1 MNLTRILIL
10 EEGSF
15 RIAEALVKNMRK
27 TKIICTLG
35 PASRNE
41 KTLEEML
48 LRGMNVARLNFSHG
62 THEYHKESIEMFRRV
77 RDRLKLPAAI
87 MLDTKGPEIRIGLFK
102 NDEKVTLVNGQ
113 TFTLTTREI
122 EGTANEVTV
131 SYKNLP
137 SELKIGDKLLIDD
150 GKIYLE
156 AETITDTDIVCKVLD
171 GGELSGRK
179 GINIP
184 HIHLNMPYLSE
195 QDQADIRF
203 GIEMDVDFVAASFVR
218 CKEDVIALRKFLDYY
233 GGHNIKIISK
243 IENIEGI
250 NNFDEILAHSDGI
263 MVARGDMGVEIEY
276 ERLPGIQKKF
286 IRKCYQSGKMVITA
300 TQMLESM
307 IHSSTPTRA
316 EITDVANAVFD
327 GTSAVMLSGETAV
340 GEHPA
345 LVVKVMAK
353 IARQAEMDAFEMNA
367 YSGICYEGSACEITN
382 AICDAACTT
391 ARDVEAKA
399 ILAVTKS
406 GHTARRVSKFRPI
419 EPIIAATPEIKT
431 FHQLSLSWGVFPV
444 LARNQSDEESL
455 FRHAIDC
462 AKQID
467 MVSKGDKVVIT
478 AGVPLNQSGTTNL
491 LKVQVVD

>member
-1 MNLTRILIL
+1 
-10 EEGSF
+10 
-15 RIAEALVKNMRK
+15 MRK

-48 LRGMNVARLNFSHG
+48 LKGMNVARLNFSHG

-77 RDRLKLPAAI
+77 RDKLRLPAAI

-102 NDEKVTLVNGQ
+102 NDEKVTLKTGQ
-113 TFTLTTREI
+113 LFTLTSRSI
-122 EGTANEVTV
+122 EGTENEVSV
-131 SYKNLP
+131 SYKDLP
-137 SELKIGDKLLIDD
+137 SELKVGDRLLIDD

-156 AETITDTDIVCKVLD
+156 AESITDTDIVCRVLD

-203 GIEMDVDFVAASFVR
+203 GIEMEVDFVAASFVR

-250 NNFDEILAHSDGI
+250 NNFDEILEHSDGI

-327 GTSAVMLSGETAV
+327 GTSAVMLSGETAI

-353 IARQAEMDAFEMNA
+353 IARQAETDAFEMNA

-399 ILAVTKS
+399 IVAVTKS

-419 EPIIAATPEIKT
+419 EPIIAATPELKT

-462 AKQID
+462 AKQVD

-491 LKVQVVD
+491 LKVQIVD

>member
-1 MNLTRILIL
+1 MLRTY
-10 EEGSF
+10 
-15 RIAEALVKNMRK
+15 MRK

-35 PASRNE
+35 PACRNE
-41 KTLEEML
+41 KTLEDML
-48 LRGMNVARLNFSHG
+48 LKGMNIARLNFSHG
-62 THEYHKESIEMFRRV
+62 THEYHKESIEMFRKV
-77 RDRLKLPAAI
+77 RDKLKLPAAI
-87 MLDTKGPEIRIGLFK
+87 MLDTKGPEIRTGLFK
-102 NDEKVTLVNGQ
+102 DNLPVELKDGQ
-113 TFTLTTREI
+113 TFVLTARDILGDE
-122 EGTANEVTV
+122 NEVSIT
-131 SYKNLP
+131 YKELP
-137 SELKIGDKLLIDD
+137 SELKTGDRLLIDD
-150 GKIYLE
+150 GKILLE
-156 AETITDTDIVCKVLD
+156 AVSFTETDIVCKVLD
-171 GGELSGRK
+171 GGTVSGRK

-195 QDQADIRF
+195 QDEADIRF
-203 GIEMDVDFVAASFVR
+203 GIEMDVDFIAASFVR
-218 CKEDVIALRKFLDYY
+218 CKEDVISLRKYLDYY
-233 GGHNIKIISK
+233 GGHNIKIIAK
-243 IENIEGI
+243 IENMEGI
-250 NNFDEILAHSDGI
+250 DNFDEILKYSDGI

-353 IARQAEMDAFEMNA
+353 IARQAEKDAFEMDA
-367 YSGICYEGSACEITN
+367 YNGICYDQGGYEITN

-391 ARDVEAKA
+391 ARDVKAKA

-444 LARNQSDEESL
+444 LARNQNNEESL

-467 MVSKGDKVVIT
+467 MVSAGDKVVIT